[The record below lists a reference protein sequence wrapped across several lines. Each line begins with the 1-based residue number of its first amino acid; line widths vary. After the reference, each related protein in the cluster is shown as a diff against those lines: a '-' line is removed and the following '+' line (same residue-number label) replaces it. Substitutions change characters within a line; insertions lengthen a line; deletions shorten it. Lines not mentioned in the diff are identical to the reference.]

1 MFRLHLFFYKQ
12 PVNKKLSLEWQIA
25 KQFSGLN
32 FFSLSNNKN
41 YGLKMSGVFYC
52 NKHNA
57 VEFIILLKGN
67 LPQKMYSEGN
77 ILLRNDLSFIFEFQ
91 LAPFAFSLIL
101 GDPFMVSPFP

>member
-67 LPQKMYSEGN
+67 LLQKMYSEGN